1 MERGW
6 YENRAQVG
14 GAQSELPYI
23 AIFNVESESF
33 WRATPELPY
42 TPGGLLIT
50 SIEWHPTNPS
60 LIMYSDTVGRIYIYN
75 VETEQFE
82 QRIDLSI
89 DDISQDDSVEATWS
103 RSGDYLAVA
112 QIDHIRIYERP
123 LYQVVREFSIS
134 DIYTTIIQFNRDE
147 TYLMVADNYVL
158 VIVNWQHGTMQRL
171 VEYESR
177 GDRIEAA
184 VWSPIDDI
192 IAYGGQ
198 GAASALILQ
207 PVDRAILLPPT
218 DLRALYAAYNSAPVT
233 PVLHP
238 SVVIRN
244 HGNTPVPLSEVRLD
258 YELRR

>member
-1 MERGW
+1 
-6 YENRAQVG
+6 
-14 GAQSELPYI
+14 
-23 AIFNVESESF
+23 
-33 WRATPELPY
+33 
-42 TPGGLLIT
+42 
-50 SIEWHPTNPS
+50 
-60 LIMYSDTVGRIYIYN
+60 
-75 VETEQFE
+75 
-82 QRIDLSI
+82 
-89 DDISQDDSVEATWS
+89 
-103 RSGDYLAVA
+103 
-112 QIDHIRIYERP
+112 
-123 LYQVVREFSIS
+123 
-134 DIYTTIIQFNRDE
+134 
-147 TYLMVADNYVL
+147 MVADNYVL